1 MSKNEKVET
10 FEALYNELEKI
21 INKLNDENTKLEDA
35 INIYKEGIA
44 ISKKLEE
51 IINDA
56 KKAIVEIEDRE
67 KKNNWN
73 II

>member
-1 MSKNEKVET
+1 MTKNEKVEI

-35 INIYKEGIA
+35 INIYKEGIL

-56 KKAIVEIEDRE
+56 KKAIAEIEDRE
-67 KKNNWN
+67 KKNN
-73 II
+73 

>member
-1 MSKNEKVET
+1 MTKNEKVET

-21 INKLNDENTKLEDA
+21 VNKLNDENTKLEDA
-35 INIYKEGIA
+35 INIYKEGIL

-67 KKNNWN
+67 KKNN
-73 II
+73 

>member
-1 MSKNEKVET
+1 MTKNEKVET

-35 INIYKEGIA
+35 ISIYKEGIL

-67 KKNNWN
+67 KKNN
-73 II
+73 

>member
-1 MSKNEKVET
+1 MTKNEKVET

-35 INIYKEGIA
+35 INIYKEGIL

-56 KKAIVEIEDRE
+56 KKAIAEIEDRE
-67 KKNNWN
+67 KKNN
-73 II
+73 

>member
-56 KKAIVEIEDRE
+56 KKAIAEIEDRE
-67 KKNNWN
+67 KKE
-73 II
+73 

>member
-1 MSKNEKVET
+1 MTKNEKVET

-35 INIYKEGIA
+35 INIYKEGIL

-67 KKNNWN
+67 KKNN
-73 II
+73 

>member
-67 KKNNWN
+67 KKNN
-73 II
+73 